1 MATSDEYAQWIVD
14 NQNLKGSEK
23 FNIVAQAYQESK
35 GQEPSASV
43 EVSAAPAAQFGET
56 GGGAATGK
64 PLLVNRTN
72 VQTEPRPL
80 ESAMAGLTK
89 SMIDVPVAASQLAT
103 GGNLG
108 TSQLAQRLGQQAG
121 AYQEANPVSYGAG
134 RIAGMVAPAMAGG
147 SAIGAIPS
155 FAKAAPLMQ
164 NAALGAASGVLTP
177 EETGKTGQE
186 LYKEQV
192 KQGGI
197 GATIGAA
204 ITPFQKLAGILR
216 GPEQPAQ
223 MAGAVQKARDVGYV
237 IPPTQARGD
246 IANRLMEGV
255 AGKITTAQNASAR
268 NQEVTHKLVA
278 KSLGLP
284 EDEVILPEVLKGLR
298 QTAGEAYAKLEN
310 IGTIIPGKEY
320 TEGLNKIAGK
330 ALKAQEG
337 FPNAKPSPIIELVDS
352 LKSKSFDGD
361 AVLAKIIDLRDA
373 ANTAYSAQKK
383 LLGKANK
390 DAADLLENEIEKHL
404 ESIGEKSLLNEFKN
418 ARQLI
423 AKSYSV
429 EKALNPASGTVD
441 SRQLAAQLKRGKP
454 LSEELKTVAEFAS
467 QFPKASQV
475 TEKMGSLPQIS
486 PIDYG
491 LGGLAALLTNPMA
504 IAGVAA
510 RPALRAA
517 ALSKPV
523 QNSLI
528 QGAKMTPEQAN
539 LAKLLSIRSLQTGYK
554 GATNE

>member
-1 MATSDEYAQWIVD
+1 
-14 NQNLKGSEK
+14 
-23 FNIVAQAYQESK
+23 
-35 GQEPSASV
+35 
-43 EVSAAPAAQFGET
+43 
-56 GGGAATGK
+56 
-64 PLLVNRTN
+64 
-72 VQTEPRPL
+72 
-80 ESAMAGLTK
+80 
-89 SMIDVPVAASQLAT
+89 MIDVPVAASQLAT

-164 NAALGAASGVLTP
+164 NAALGGISGMLTP

-216 GPEQPAQ
+216 GPEQPSQ

-298 QTAGEAYAKLEN
+298 QTAGEAYAKLEK

-320 TEGLNKIAGK
+320 TEGLNKIAERIHRRT
-330 ALKAQEG
+330 Q
-337 FPNAKPSPIIELVDS
+337 
-352 LKSKSFDGD
+352 
-361 AVLAKIIDLRDA
+361 
-373 ANTAYSAQKK
+373 
-383 LLGKANK
+383 
-390 DAADLLENEIEKHL
+390 
-404 ESIGEKSLLNEFKN
+404 
-418 ARQLI
+418 
-423 AKSYSV
+423 
-429 EKALNPASGTVD
+429 
-441 SRQLAAQLKRGKP
+441 
-454 LSEELKTVAEFAS
+454 
-467 QFPKASQV
+467 
-475 TEKMGSLPQIS
+475 
-486 PIDYG
+486 
-491 LGGLAALLTNPMA
+491 
-504 IAGVAA
+504 
-510 RPALRAA
+510 
-517 ALSKPV
+517 
-523 QNSLI
+523 
-528 QGAKMTPEQAN
+528 
-539 LAKLLSIRSLQTGYK
+539 
-554 GATNE
+554 

>member
-1 MATSDEYAQWIVD
+1 MAQYTVQAPDGKEITLEGPAGASQEDVI
-14 NQNLKGSEK
+14 
-23 FNIVAQAYQESK
+23 AQAQKLYQPK
-35 GQEPSASV
+35 ASV

-72 VQTEPRPL
+72 VQAEPRPL

-155 FAKAAPLMQ
+155 FAKAAPLIQ
-164 NAALGAASGVLTP
+164 NATLGAASGVLTP

-246 IANRLMEGV
+246 IACL
-255 AGKITTAQNASAR
+255 
-268 NQEVTHKLVA
+268 L
-278 KSLGLP
+278 
-284 EDEVILPEVLKGLR
+284 
-298 QTAGEAYAKLEN
+298 
-310 IGTIIPGKEY
+310 Y
-320 TEGLNKIAGK
+320 T
-330 ALKAQEG
+330 
-337 FPNAKPSPIIELVDS
+337 S
-352 LKSKSFDGD
+352 
-361 AVLAKIIDLRDA
+361 
-373 ANTAYSAQKK
+373 
-383 LLGKANK
+383 
-390 DAADLLENEIEKHL
+390 DAADE
-404 ESIGEKSLLNEFKN
+404 
-418 ARQLI
+418 
-423 AKSYSV
+423 
-429 EKALNPASGTVD
+429 
-441 SRQLAAQLKRGKP
+441 
-454 LSEELKTVAEFAS
+454 
-467 QFPKASQV
+467 
-475 TEKMGSLPQIS
+475 
-486 PIDYG
+486 
-491 LGGLAALLTNPMA
+491 
-504 IAGVAA
+504 
-510 RPALRAA
+510 
-517 ALSKPV
+517 
-523 QNSLI
+523 
-528 QGAKMTPEQAN
+528 
-539 LAKLLSIRSLQTGYK
+539 
-554 GATNE
+554 